1 MKLLEEFLVEVRSS
15 SFELLKNI
23 NGSGSFGG
31 IVERIPE
38 DSAGVPWTNFNEIP
52 FRNLSRKMIFL

>member
-1 MKLLEEFLVEVRSS
+1 MEVRSS